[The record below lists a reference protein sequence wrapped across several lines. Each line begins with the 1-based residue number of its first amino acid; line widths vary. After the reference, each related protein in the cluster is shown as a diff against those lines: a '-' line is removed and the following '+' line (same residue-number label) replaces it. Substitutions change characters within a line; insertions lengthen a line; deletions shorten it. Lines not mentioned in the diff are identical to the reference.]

1 MWSLIAH
8 ESVLSALQRALESER
23 PAHAYVFTG
32 AAGLGKLTAALEFAA
47 ALNCTSDDEKPCG
60 VCRDCRDTLAGQ
72 HPDVELVAP
81 GGICDEPDHKDHG
94 ESRDLRICQIRRLE
108 RLLSLAPYTGRRRVA
123 ILDAA
128 DTLHVEA
135 ANAFLKTL
143 EEPPDGTVIIL
154 LAEREERLPET
165 VLSRCQRIAFRRLD
179 RETLVEA
186 LRAKGADGLQAEA
199 IAAAAAG
206 RIGWALRA
214 LADPGMLDERS
225 QLLDDALRVAHGGRV
240 ERFGWAKEA
249 ERRAPDVRERY
260 LRALD
265 VWEDWWRDVLLA
277 GQDGHEGLINRD
289 REPVLR
295 QEGKL
300 YTAGDIVRFLR
311 ALVQTREY
319 LQQNVDPQL
328 ALENLTLDVPR
339 PSVARSG

>member
-1 MWSLIAH
+1 
-8 ESVLSALQRALESER
+8 VK
-23 PAHAYVFTG
+23 G
-32 AAGLGKLTAALEFAA
+32 AA
-47 ALNCTSDDEKPCG
+47 
-60 VCRDCRDTLAGQ
+60 
-72 HPDVELVAP
+72 
-81 GGICDEPDHKDHG
+81 
-94 ESRDLRICQIRRLE
+94 
-108 RLLSLAPYTGRRRVA
+108 
-123 ILDAA
+123 
-128 DTLHVEA
+128 
-135 ANAFLKTL
+135 
-143 EEPPDGTVIIL
+143 
-154 LAEREERLPET
+154 
-165 VLSRCQRIAFRRLD
+165 
-179 RETLVEA
+179 
-186 LRAKGADGLQAEA
+186 GLQAEA

-277 GQDGHEGLINRD
+277 GQDGHEGLSNRD